1 MPKAVLGSGLTLHYQ
16 QVGTGPDLVL
26 VHGLTGNLAIWHLH
40 MVPLLMQSFRILTY
54 DLRGHGYSDV
64 PPEGY
69 TPDDMAADL
78 LELLDVLGIERAAVV
93 GHSYGA
99 DTALYFAHHHPE
111 RVSAVVAIEAALP
124 AMIHRRAREDWPGWR
139 QWTDVLERSGF
150 SVPDERRADAD
161 YLLRQSLLVPKKW
174 GPLKGLPRNPKPFL
188 RLIDETTIIRD
199 HEVVGGL
206 PLAAI
211 AQIKVPVTLLYSD
224 GSTLD
229 DTFDYL
235 SAHLPDVCPV
245 RMARTEWGHFGPL
258 EQPEAV
264 AEEVLRALGPDRRP
278 DPDLA
283 GPPSDPAGQV
293 PKARATA
300 RAVGTLAR
308 QLAGV
313 QGALMTGS
321 AQARRPRDRE
331 PDGDGRSVIVTGA
344 STGLGLE
351 TALRL
356 AADGFAV
363 YATVRDP
370 AMTADVEGAAAERGL
385 DLRVLR
391 LDLTDTGSIAAAVS
405 TVVAETGGVF
415 GLVNNGGLG
424 LRGCLEDLSESEIRG
439 LFEANVFGTIAATKA
454 VLPHMRAAGKGR
466 IVTISSVGGRISS
479 FGVSAYCST
488 KFAQEGLTEGV
499 ALEVAPFGIQAVLVE
514 PGMIKTTRWTTNR
527 ATAAGALEPD
537 SAYRHLFAAGETLAD
552 RVVEHSR
559 TSAADV
565 ARAVATALTV
575 DKPRMRYV
583 VGQPAGTVVLLRRYL
598 PERVFERLY
607 FGSFLRQLQRR
618 AAAVAAAAPATAPTV
633 VPDPSR
639 NGSMPA
645 GRGRS

>member
-1 MPKAVLGSGLTLHYQ
+1 MAKALLSSGLTLHYQ
-16 QVGTGPDLVL
+16 QVGSGPDLVL

-40 MVPLLMQSFRILTY
+40 MVPLLMQRFRVLTY

-64 PPEGY
+64 PPAGY
-69 TPDDMAADL
+69 TPDDMAGDL
-78 LELLDVLGIERAAVV
+78 LGLLDVLGIAKAAVV

-150 SVPDERRADAD
+150 AVPDDRRADAD
-161 YLLRQSLLVPKKW
+161 YLLRQSLLIPKKW

-188 RLIDETTIIRD
+188 RLIDETTIIGD

-206 PLAAI
+206 PLAEI
-211 AQIKVPVTLLYSD
+211 EHIDVPVTLLYSE

-235 SAHLPDVCPV
+235 SAHLPAVRPV
-245 RMARTEWGHFGPL
+245 RMAATEWGHFGPL
-258 EQPEAV
+258 EQPDAV
-264 AEEVLRALGPDRRP
+264 TAEVLRALEPAAATPGVAEPTDASVGPPTKGRGTTP
-278 DPDLA
+278 AMGALA
-283 GPPSDPAGQV
+283 G
-293 PKARATA
+293 
-300 RAVGTLAR
+300 

-313 QGALMTGS
+313 LLTSGS
-321 AQARRPRDRE
+321 HSRPRRPA
-331 PDGDGRSVIVTGA
+331 PDGEGRSVIVTGA

-351 TALRL
+351 TALHL
-356 AADGFAV
+356 AGCGFAV

-370 AMTADVEGAAAERGL
+370 AMTADVQAAAAERGV

-391 LDLTDTGSIAAAVS
+391 LDLTDAGSIATAVS
-405 TVVAETGGVF
+405 TVVAETGGVY

-424 LRGCLEDLSESEIRG
+424 LRGCLEDLSEAEIRG
-439 LFEANVFGTIAATKA
+439 LFEANVFGTIAVTKA
-454 VLPHMRAAGKGR
+454 VLPPMRAAGRGR
-466 IVTISSVGGRISS
+466 IVTVSSVGGRISS

-488 KFAQEGLTEGV
+488 KFAQEGLGEGL

-527 ATAAGALEPD
+527 ATAAGALDPS
-537 SAYRHLFAAGETLAD
+537 SAYRDLFAAGEALAD
-552 RVVEHSR
+552 RVVDRSR
-559 TSAADV
+559 TSATHV

-607 FGSFLRQLQRR
+607 FGSFLRQVRRR
-618 AAAVAAAAPATAPTV
+618 AAATAASAPIG
-633 VPDPSR
+633 VPEPASS
-639 NGSMPA
+639 GPVPA
-645 GRGRS
+645 GPGRP